1 MSERF
6 HQTLAVIGGAAMVLV
21 VLLAVPAL
29 RGELFAILLELAA
42 IAVLMLVGLAELAA
56 PRKLFIDADAIC
68 VRNAFSVDCVRRDS
82 VTDVRVQRAPVW
94 RGGDRIVVQ
103 TEGRVLQLPMN
114 EEALRRLR
122 PSA

>member
-1 MSERF
+1 VSERF
-6 HQTLAVIGGAAMVLV
+6 HQALAGVGGAAMVLV
-21 VLLAVPAL
+21 VLLAAPAI
-29 RGELFAILLELAA
+29 RGEVLAIGLEL
-42 IAVLMLVGLAELAA
+42 IAFVVLVLVGIAELAA

-68 VRNAFSVDCVRRDS
+68 VRNAFSVDCIRRDS

-122 PSA
+122 PTA